1 MSLRSMTGYGR
12 GVASGQGLHVEV
24 EVSSVNRKQLDV
36 NLNLPGPLRM
46 LESRIQDEI
55 AKQLSRGR
63 VIVEV
68 AVRGSEKLKREAI
81 RVNEDLAR
89 AYVNELRRTAKRLQV
104 ADDLNISRLMNL
116 PGVLHYEPLD
126 DDIEK
131 VWPTLSKAL
140 SKALQEILKMRL
152 REGLSLQKDL
162 EKRLQLLRGIVK
174 NIRAISPRTVS
185 KYRESLKARL
195 SKAGL
200 NVPLDD
206 ERIVKEVILFA
217 DRSDVT
223 EETTRLDSHFEQ
235 ARQLLRS
242 KEPAGRALDFLSQE
256 MNREIN
262 TIGSKANDKDIAAMV
277 VSFKAELERL
287 REQVQ
292 NIE

>member
-12 GVASGQGLHVEV
+12 GVAAGKGLHVEV

-55 AKQLSRGR
+55 AKSLSRGR

-68 AVRGSEKLKREAI
+68 AVRGSERLKREAI

-89 AYVNELRRTAKRLQV
+89 AYVQELRKTAKRLQIT
-104 ADDLNISRLMNL
+104 DDLHISRLMNL

-131 VWPTLSKAL
+131 VWPVLSKAL
-140 SKALQEILKMRL
+140 TKALQEILRMRL
-152 REGLSLQKDL
+152 REGTALQKDL
-162 EKRLQLLRGIVK
+162 EHRLSILRGIVK
-174 NIRAISPRTVS
+174 KIMVMSPHTAR
-185 KYRESLKARL
+185 KYRDALKARL
-195 SKAGL
+195 AQAGL
-200 NVPLDD
+200 NVPLED
-206 ERIVKEVILFA
+206 ERVLKEVVLFA

-223 EETTRLDSHFEQ
+223 EETTRLDSHFKQ
-235 ARQLLRS
+235 ARELLRS

-262 TIGSKANDKDIAAMV
+262 TIGSKANDKDIAALV
-277 VSFKAELERL
+277 VSFKAELERM

>member
-36 NLNLPGPLRM
+36 NLNLPGPLRL

-55 AKQLSRGR
+55 AKALSRGR

-104 ADDLNISRLMNL
+104 VDDLSMSRIMNL

-140 SKALQEILKMRL
+140 SKALQEILKMRI

-162 EKRLQLLRGIVK
+162 EKRLDLLRGIVRK
-174 NIRAISPRTVS
+174 IRAISPQTVS
-185 KYRESLKARL
+185 KYRDSLKARL
-195 SKAGL
+195 AQAGL
-200 NVPLDD
+200 NIPLED

-223 EETTRLDSHFEQ
+223 EETTRLESHFDQ